1 MRAYFTYLCSSISAR
16 KMEPPQQCTGCI
28 LVMHSHCQRSLLTP
42 GHDTIAS
49 AIAWPWASSR
59 PLLYKARALSRH
71 KAARSHHTVWFHV
84 LSSRKPRML
93 LGIMKTSNAVK
104 VCCLP
109 LQQPRLWLKAGLH
122 VHDCQLFSDLLK
134 AFSSLNWTETLDGCF
149 KPQNTLLGG
158 FHIDIKPDIP
168 HVLGSPILGHRG
180 HTTIESRDS
189 SWKEILA
196 IITQGRLAGHKVVGE
211 AGAGTSHPVQVLQ
224 SQPSKCSSV
233 VMRLGEAII

>member
-1 MRAYFTYLCSSISAR
+1 MLKLDLTQPPCRLRRGQMQVHASILHVPVQLNLCTENGA
-16 KMEPPQQCTGCI
+16 GCI

-109 LQQPRLWLKAGLH
+109 QPAATKA
-122 VHDCQLFSDLLK
+122 V
-134 AFSSLNWTETLDGCF
+134 AE
-149 KPQNTLLGG
+149 GG
-158 FHIDIKPDIP
+158 
-168 HVLGSPILGHRG
+168 
-180 HTTIESRDS
+180 TACT
-189 SWKEILA
+189 
-196 IITQGRLAGHKVVGE
+196 
-211 AGAGTSHPVQVLQ
+211 
-224 SQPSKCSSV
+224 
-233 VMRLGEAII
+233 